1 MSGATQDPVG
11 SAGSHSSRFPPRA
24 ANPCDLTGSACTRQV
39 TCSAVR
45 FPCADASIIAP
56 MDQEPAAIV
65 EAGYDAMAGQYLEYM
80 EAAGKDPRLRF
91 LDELQHRLADGSDVV
106 DLGCGA
112 GVPCTRLL
120 AERHS
125 VLGVDVSAAQ
135 LSLATMNVPTARFVK
150 ADFSDLELP
159 AASIDAVTA
168 FYSMTHVP
176 RDRHRDTFGRIAR
189 WLRPGG
195 YLLLTLS
202 ASGGSHGVQDDFCGV
217 PMYFSGFAPDM
228 NRQLLR
234 AASLDIVLD
243 EIVPTADAESST
255 FQWVLARVPGST
267 TPPV

>member
-1 MSGATQDPVG
+1 MRSDRQRV
-11 SAGSHSSRFPPRA
+11 HPP
-24 ANPCDLTGSACTRQV
+24 S
-39 TCSAVR
+39 TCSAPR
-45 FPCADASIIAP
+45 FQCADVGIIAP

-80 EAAGKDPRLRF
+80 PAAGEGPRLRF
-91 LDELQHRLADGSDVV
+91 LDELQRRLADGSDVV

-135 LSLATMNVPTARFVK
+135 LSLATRNVPTARFVK
-150 ADFSDLELP
+150 ADFADLELP

-176 RDRHRDTFGRIAR
+176 RDRHREVFGRIAG

-217 PMYFSGFAPDM
+217 PMYVSGFAPDM
-228 NRQLLR
+228 NRELLR
-234 AASLDIVLD
+234 AASLDIILD
-243 EIVPTADAESST
+243 EIVPNADAESST
-255 FQWVLARVPGST
+255 FQWVLARLPGST
-267 TPPV
+267 TPLV